1 MFEPRPIA
9 DKTCEQ
15 FSGGSDTLE
24 PVRDRECLFVR
35 SSRCLRGSLLFVAR
49 RGDKEEGALT
59 NHRDPVSADITKR
72 C

>member
-1 MFEPRPIA
+1 VFEPRPIA

-15 FSGGSDTLE
+15 FSGGSDILE
-24 PVRDRECLFVR
+24 PVRDREY
-35 SSRCLRGSLLFVAR
+35 LRGSLLFVAR